1 MRTATTRAATR
12 EPRRRGR
19 LTTSARR
26 AVALAAVLLLVSS
39 CGQDPASRVEQ
50 ERKTV
55 ASWAATLH
63 AVCDFWREG
72 SVPTPYAEKTLE
84 AARQAM
90 QEEAQTLQKEL
101 SDGTAQQQ
109 PGAALLAHV
118 WKLASL
124 TQTLAGAVTREDRD
138 AAQQVSALV
147 AQEEQSLASLQS
159 GVGAVSR

>member
-1 MRTATTRAATR
+1 MNDAITRTTPR
-12 EPRRRGR
+12 EPPRRRR
-19 LTTSARR
+19 PPRARR
-26 AVALAAVLLLVSS
+26 AVALAAVLLLSSS

-63 AVCDFWREG
+63 ALCDFWREG
-72 SVPTPYAEKTLE
+72 SVPTPYARKALE

-90 QEEAQTLQKEL
+90 QEEAQTLQQEL
-101 SDGTAQQQ
+101 SDGKAQQQ

-118 WKLASL
+118 WKLDAL
-124 TQTLAGAVTREDRD
+124 TQTLAGAVARGDRD

-147 AQEEQSLASLQS
+147 AQEEQSLASLSS
-159 GVGAVSR
+159 GTVSR